1 MSVHQEYRLF
11 ISNEAYTLIGDHQ
24 QTLTIDRATG
34 QLDIKAGSILPKR
47 CDQEVKIFGIFGI
60 ISLLKSDY
68 LIVITKRTK
77 ITRILQVP
85 VYSANDFAL
94 YPISRNSPSS
104 TVESLTE
111 QPQETYLLGLIKS
124 HLYSAPFY
132 FTYDQ
137 KYNLTMRLQQQQ
149 EERGDEEKEKPLW
162 ETADDRFF
170 WNKHLH
176 KKLINATTIG
186 TEQDYSKFILPVMF
200 GFLEF
205 KTTSI
210 NGRTFQFGLISRR
223 NRYRAGTRYFSR
235 GIDQQGNVSNF
246 NETEQLV
253 LLDKEDARSPSRG
266 ILSGG
271 EVKGDLRFSFVQTR
285 GSVPVYWAEINN
297 LRYKPDL
304 KIMDLSST
312 IESLSRHFDQQ
323 ISLYGSQI
331 LVNLV
336 NQKGYEKPV
345 KEAYERAIEGLK
357 NDRLQYVYFD
367 FHHECKGLRF
377 DRVGGL
383 IDGLDQELNKQAYFY
398 HDTTESPLRAQIKQ
412 ISVVRTNCMDCL
424 DRTNVVQSALAK
436 WVLNNQLR
444 EIGVLSVKESVDEH
458 AQFLDLFRN
467 IWADNADTVSK
478 AYSGTGALKTD
489 YTRTGKRSKEGAL
502 QDGIDSL
509 MRYIKNNFLDGPR
522 QDAYDLVTGTWEP
535 RRSND
540 VSIGSG
546 VGEDV
551 GDWLRD
557 KRDLVSRVIPWVGLV
572 SLIVLI
578 GVVMFPNFVSQ
589 YVASTRKLT
598 LLSLILLGVATQ
610 TILNNGIDYVAQ
622 PKLMRNALDDVLNY
636 SGKGYESGRR
646 GRPLKNRQTN
656 KERLVS
662 VEQSA
667 KHRQLKKERKESILP
682 NFAASTLGGGGQA
695 QNKLD

>member
-11 ISNEAYTLIGDHQ
+11 ISNEAYTLIGEHSTSDKP
-24 QTLTIDRATG
+24 QTLTISRTSN
-34 QLDIKAGSILPKR
+34 QLNVQPGAILPKR
-47 CDQEVKIFGIFGI
+47 CDQETKVFGVFGI
-60 ISLLKSDY
+60 ISLLDSDY

-77 ITRILQVP
+77 VTKILSTT
-85 VYSANDFAL
+85 VYSATDFAV
-94 YPISRNSPSS
+94 YPIQRTHSG
-104 TVESLTE
+104 ELLH
-111 QPQETYLLGLIKS
+111 QPQETYLLGLIKT

-132 FTYDQ
+132 FTY
-137 KYNLTMRLQQQQ
+137 NSGWNVTTRLQEQTPDSRQ
-149 EERGDEEKEKPLW
+149 KPLW

-176 KKLINATTIG
+176 QRLIDATTTG

-205 KTTSI
+205 KTTTI
-210 NGRTFQFGLISRR
+210 NGRPFQFGLVSRR

-235 GIDQQGNVSNF
+235 GIDQNGNVSNF
-246 NETEQLV
+246 NETEQIV
-253 LLDKEDARSPSRG
+253 LLDTNTNEVVSRDS
-266 ILSGG
+266 IR
-271 EVKGDLRFSFVQTR
+271 GDIRFGFVQTR

-323 ISLYGSQI
+323 VSLYGDQI
-331 LVNLV
+331 LINLV

-345 KEAYERAIEGLK
+345 KEAYERALQGL
-357 NDRLQYVYFD
+357 NNNRVNYVYFD

-383 IDGLDQELNKQAYFY
+383 IDSLDEQLKKQAYFY
-398 HDTTESPLRAQIKQ
+398 HDTSSANQAQVKQ
-412 ISVVRTNCMDCL
+412 SSVVRTNCMDCL

-458 AQFLDLFRN
+458 PQFLNLFRN

-502 QDGIDSL
+502 QDGINSL
-509 MRYIKNNFLDGPR
+509 MRYVKNNFLDGPR
-522 QDAYDLVTGTWEP
+522 QDAYDLVTGTWQP
-535 RRSND
+535 RRTRD
-540 VSIGSG
+540 VSFANG
-546 VGEDV
+546 DV
-551 GDWLRD
+551 ADWLQD
-557 KRDLVSRVIPWVGLV
+557 KRDLGIRAAPWVVLATLSLLV
-572 SLIVLI
+572 SII
-578 GVVMFPNFVSQ
+578 MFPTFISE
-589 YVASTRKLT
+589 YVASLKKLAVFSIV
-598 LLSLILLGVATQ
+598 LLAVATHS
-610 TILNNGIDYVAQ
+610 ILNNGIDYVAQ
-622 PKLMRNALDDVLNY
+622 PRLMKSALDEVLDY

-646 GRPLKNRQTN
+646 GRPLKKKTSAGASGNSSY
-656 KERLVS
+656 LVS

-667 KHRQLKKERKESILP
+667 KQRQLRKERKESILP
-682 NFAASTLGGGGQA
+682 MLSSSSNSQGQT
-695 QNKLD
+695 KLD